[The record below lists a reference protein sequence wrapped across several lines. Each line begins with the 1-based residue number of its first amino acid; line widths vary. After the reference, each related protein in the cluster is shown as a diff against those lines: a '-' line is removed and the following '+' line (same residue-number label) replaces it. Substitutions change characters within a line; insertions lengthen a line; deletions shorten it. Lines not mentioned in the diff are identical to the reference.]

1 MSKKKVLIQ
10 LVAMFFDQ
18 KRKSLF
24 FADALHNDWVDVL
37 NRGSMAM
44 WKSKTDG
51 NVGGMVGGTRFKGD
65 GFCFGVFDP
74 TNDLHLLNLMS
85 VLKNN
90 FLSEFS
96 AYEQRIGKQLLI
108 AEYNH
113 QLSKVALKNNLQT
126 MVVDLFD
133 PNAEGVKR
141 LVDKI
146 CDWANTQR
154 DL

>member
-1 MSKKKVLIQ
+1 MSRKKVLFQ

-18 KRKSLF
+18 NRKILF

-44 WKSKTDG
+44 WKSKTNS

-74 TNDLHLLNLMS
+74 TNDLHLANMMT
-85 VLKNN
+85 VLKSN
-90 FLSEFS
+90 FLSEFF
-96 AYEQRIGKQLLI
+96 AFEQRTGKQLLI
-108 AEYNH
+108 AEYNC

-133 PNAEGVKR
+133 PNVDGVKK
-141 LVDKI
+141 LVDKV
-146 CDWANTQR
+146 CDWANTQQ